1 MRFDML
7 LNSRCLCC
15 GRSSY
20 RYGVDAHNIDEIV
33 YVGKL
38 TYLPTI
44 EECNGVF
51 REEIGTF
58 FTWDG
63 CRRRHWWS
71 KNVDLLSKLRLS
83 HLPPTVRLNHE
94 RLSRGRPSWKLII
107 LRVFANYLQ
116 EGKEVGGTWFRL
128 LRRKRPFL
136 LAESFHSMSSRRMIL
151 NGLRLSCGRWRKES

>member
-1 MRFDML
+1 MCRSETLSSSNTHRGERSAQPPGAATCSVESLKDGLVYTHNTGSINRMRFDML

-58 FTWDG
+58 FT
-63 CRRRHWWS
+63 
-71 KNVDLLSKLRLS
+71 
-83 HLPPTVRLNHE
+83 
-94 RLSRGRPSWKLII
+94 
-107 LRVFANYLQ
+107 
-116 EGKEVGGTWFRL
+116 
-128 LRRKRPFL
+128 
-136 LAESFHSMSSRRMIL
+136 
-151 NGLRLSCGRWRKES
+151 